1 VPWRERLLKLWQRAA
16 PWLDR
21 WVRPFALGLAILL
34 IAAGT
39 AVLVVRLMM
48 LAIRRIPAAAG
59 DWSDR
64 ESVPEPPP
72 SALPAKDVETPLE
85 RAEHRRGVWAIG
97 LSVGA
102 LLILIAA
109 GLVLQT
115 LVHDQRPADFF
126 QPVGARPMPA
136 ANLLQGYHW
145 VDQKAGVVQIPI
157 ERAMDLLAQR
167 GLPARTA
174 ADSQAFSDH
183 GQGGP
188 SDSSG
193 GRSP

>member
-1 VPWRERLLKLWQRAA
+1 VPWRKRLRKMWRRAA

-21 WVRPFALGLAILL
+21 WVRPVALGLAILL

-39 AVLVVRLMM
+39 AVLAVRLMM
-48 LAIRRIPAAAG
+48 LAIGRGAAAA
-59 DWSDR
+59 DR
-64 ESVPEPPP
+64 LLDRAIVPMLPPP
-72 SALPAKDVETPLE
+72 LKVVETPLE
-85 RAEHRRGVWAIG
+85 QAEHRRGVFALG
-97 LSVGA
+97 LGIAS
-102 LLILIAA
+102 LLVLVAA
-109 GLVLQT
+109 GLVVQSLI
-115 LVHDQRPADFF
+115 HDQRPADFF
-126 QPVGARPMPA
+126 RPAGARPMPA
-136 ANLLQGYHW
+136 ADLLQGYHW
-145 VDQKAGVVQIPI
+145 VDQKAGVVQISI

-167 GLPARTA
+167 GLPARSA

>member
-1 VPWRERLLKLWQRAA
+1 VPWRKRLRKVWRRAA

-39 AVLVVRLMM
+39 ALLAVRLMM
-48 LAIRRIPAAAG
+48 LAIGRIPDAA
-59 DWSDR
+59 DEWLDR
-64 ESVPEPPP
+64 ALVPVPLLPPP
-72 SALPAKDVETPLE
+72 LKVVETPLE
-85 RAEHRRGVWAIG
+85 QAEHHRGVLA
-97 LSVGA
+97 LSLGIA
-102 LLILIAA
+102 SLLVLVAA
-109 GLVLQT
+109 GLVVQSLI
-115 LVHDQRPADFF
+115 HDQRPADFF
-126 QPVGARPMPA
+126 RPVGARPMPA

-167 GLPARTA
+167 GLPARSA